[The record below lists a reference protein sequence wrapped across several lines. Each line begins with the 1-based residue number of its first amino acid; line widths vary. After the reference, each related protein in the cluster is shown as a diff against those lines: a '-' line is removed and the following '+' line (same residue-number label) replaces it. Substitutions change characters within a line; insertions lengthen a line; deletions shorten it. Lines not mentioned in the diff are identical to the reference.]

1 VSDTLV
7 VFGTAAD
14 FVDAIAVTSIGG
26 GVVASF
32 VAFVVVVAAAV
43 AVMATA
49 DPRW

>member
-32 VAFVVVVAAAV
+32 VAFVVVAV